1 MDFLQES
8 YMSTFQKDK
17 KRSTPL
23 TPQYQTSIHMR
34 GRDCAGFTLLELIV
48 SITLTSFL
56 VLILSMA
63 MRSGLR
69 AYERAKG
76 LSDDVILKTS
86 ITNLLDRQ
94 LRMIV
99 SMKNPNTK
107 AFFRLNGYAHSV
119 VFTTTSGPSGAKGG
133 GLLLV
138 SYNFNQEKKVLTYC
152 QKIVTR
158 PIDIKENPPEELS
171 ENNLSEIK
179 KGGWDCDIVTQFED
193 LAFKYTSK
201 KHEID
206 IESWNDEW
214 NAKRAL
220 PVAIAIGIKNNWT
233 PFYLNNA
240 TN

>member
-1 MDFLQES
+1 MG
-8 YMSTFQKDK
+8 
-17 KRSTPL
+17 
-23 TPQYQTSIHMR
+23 

-48 SITLTSFL
+48 SITLISFI

-107 AFFRLNGYAHSV
+107 AFFRLNGDAHSI
-119 VFTTTSGPSGAKGG
+119 VFTTTSGPLGARGG

-138 SYNFNQEKKVLTYC
+138 SYNFNQDKKVLTYC

-171 ENNLSEIK
+171 EENLLEVK
-179 KGGWDCDIVTQFED
+179 KEGWDCAFVNHFEE

-201 KHEID
+201 KAVTD
-206 IESWNDEW
+206 IEFWDEEW
-214 NAKRAL
+214 TAKRAL
-220 PVAIAIGIKNNWT
+220 PVAIAIGIEDSWT
-233 PFYLNNA
+233 PFYIYNA